1 MLSPPKGST
10 EHAHAT
16 VSVSALG
23 ALDLLQVAATG
34 LKPGKDYM
42 LWLAGQRTAPFG
54 RRQALTMFTA
64 NTAGAQI
71 SQAIGLMREVLTPP
85 KSSKSTPDRRYP
97 IITPAGSATAAAV
110 QDEHQAMP
118 RPKGSSPEPDP
129 AAGDTQR

>member
-1 MLSPPKGST
+1 MRRIPGEEDPALAKSVRQGGPRVLSPPKGST
-10 EHAHAT
+10 ERAHAT
-16 VSVSALG
+16 VSVNALG

-42 LWLAGQRTAPFG
+42 LWLAEQRTAPFG

-97 IITPAGSATAAAV
+97 IITPAGSATAA
-110 QDEHQAMP
+110 
-118 RPKGSSPEPDP
+118 G
-129 AAGDTQR
+129 GTQR